1 MGFYALVITIACDSR
16 ERAYIS
22 KALRP
27 LVAALYKKQL
37 LTFRSADGNLRP
49 EGQVNHSNLDGNYES
64 VSTL

>member
-16 ERAYIS
+16 ERALS

-49 EGQVNHSNLDGNYES
+49 EGQVNHSNLDSNYES